1 MCGRFAC
8 GLTPDVVRRLSTYMH
23 SQTHDSTE
31 PPFIDTMP
39 STRSFRPSWNIAP
52 TSTWYIQT
60 KFVFVRKRTLIL
72 F

>member
-8 GLTPDVVRRLSTYMH
+8 GLAPDVVRRLSTYMH

-31 PPFIDTMP
+31 PPFIDLMP

-52 TSTWYIQT
+52 TSTW
-60 KFVFVRKRTLIL
+60 
-72 F
+72 